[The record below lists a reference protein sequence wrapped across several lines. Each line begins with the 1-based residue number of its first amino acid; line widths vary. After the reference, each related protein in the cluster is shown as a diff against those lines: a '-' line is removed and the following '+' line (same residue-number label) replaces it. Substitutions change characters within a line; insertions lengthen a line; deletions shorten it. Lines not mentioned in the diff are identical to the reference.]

1 MFTLNP
7 ESKPGIEVEMMMF
20 NMIPKT
26 INASPRYRQFL
37 ALRGSSLRKIK
48 NAIIPPMIPK
58 KIGSKNHALL
68 LCFSGYG
75 IFFIFILQQLPFSAI
90 V

>member
-7 ESKPGIEVEMMMF
+7 ESKSGIEVEMMMF
-20 NMIPKT
+20 NTIPKI
-26 INASPRYRQFL
+26 INANPRYRQFL
-37 ALRGSSLRKIK
+37 ALRGSSLRKTK

-68 LCFSGYG
+68 LCFSGYD
-75 IFFIFILQQLPFSAI
+75 IFFTFIL
-90 V
+90 

>member
-7 ESKPGIEVEMMMF
+7 ESKPGMETEMMMF
-20 NMIPKT
+20 NMIPK
-26 INASPRYRQFL
+26 IMNASPRYRQFL
-37 ALRGSSLRKIK
+37 ALRGSSFRKIK
-48 NAIIPPMIPK
+48 NAMIPPMIPK

-68 LCFSGYG
+68 LCFFGCD
-75 IFFIFILQQLPFSAI
+75 IFFTSILQQLPFSAT